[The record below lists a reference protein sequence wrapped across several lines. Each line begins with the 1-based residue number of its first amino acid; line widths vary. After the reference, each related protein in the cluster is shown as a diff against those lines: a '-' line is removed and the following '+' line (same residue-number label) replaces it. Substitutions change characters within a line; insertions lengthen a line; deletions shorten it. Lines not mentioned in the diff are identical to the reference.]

1 MTWDKLHILYSKACL
16 KRQLSKTVFKTNY
29 PLMQVQG
36 EHSAILSTFIKL
48 PVIKIFVLSFLSGCL
63 RQVLLYVSRGHSWR
77 ANGLGMKQFANIPL
91 TCLPKAPKIKN
102 QLNVKVLGRESKI
115 RRYKKELRIYS
126 HYIMYTF

>member
-16 KRQLSKTVFKTNY
+16 KRPLSKRPKNGF
-29 PLMQVQG
+29 QG
-36 EHSAILSTFIKL
+36 QLLLYAGQKYYRMLQREHSAILSTFIKL
-48 PVIKIFVLSFLSGCL
+48 PDIKNLFCLFLSGCL

-77 ANGLGMKQFANIPL
+77 ANRLGTKQFANIPL

-115 RRYKKELRIYS
+115 RNV
-126 HYIMYTF
+126 MQ